1 MVVGLLVCLSMINR
15 RDCWVWFFGDH
26 MMTQVMKTTDYSRD
40 TVPPFQI
47 LTKTFLDTLTILFR
61 IQIMEHHDLT
71 PREDAL

>member
-1 MVVGLLVCLSMINR
+1 MAKRLGLCLGIYPVVGYV
-15 RDCWVWFFGDH
+15 FFGDH

-47 LTKTFLDTLTILFR
+47 LTKTFLDTLTMLFR
-61 IQIMEHHDLT
+61 IQIMEHRDLT